1 MSREIPFSDHPGLVC
16 RQAAPEVSG
25 PTMDVAGHFSAL
37 SEPLGDLGGHYRAET
52 HALNQ
57 LGARLEA
64 LTGISFGSYFWG
76 LDLARGSA

>member
-1 MSREIPFSDHPGLVC
+1 
-16 RQAAPEVSG
+16 
-25 PTMDVAGHFSAL
+25 MDVAGHFSAL